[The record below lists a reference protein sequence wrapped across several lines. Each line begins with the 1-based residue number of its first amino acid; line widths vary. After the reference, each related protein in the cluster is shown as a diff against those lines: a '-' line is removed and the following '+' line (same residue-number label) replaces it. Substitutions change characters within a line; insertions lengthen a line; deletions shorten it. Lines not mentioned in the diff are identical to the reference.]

1 MSGECLD
8 PGLRKNRL
16 YSGRVET
23 PVNKPDLIY
32 FAMIFVN
39 LAFRTVLNIFIPEIS
54 VLDKADWFTEY
65 FGMYMNAPAPQKE

>member
-1 MSGECLD
+1 
-8 PGLRKNRL
+8 
-16 YSGRVET
+16 
-23 PVNKPDLIY
+23 
-32 FAMIFVN
+32 MIFVN